1 MIERR
6 KEDADSRFLKEIE
19 FVASLGAEF
28 TESIELDETLRNTT
42 LRVMEHLDA
51 QAASVFL
58 LNPQGTHLICRFC
71 AGPIDVTGL
80 SIPFGKGI
88 LSRAMIKNSLQT
100 VLDVTSD
107 EDFNQAVD
115 VTTNFVTRSILCAPL
130 AMKGKPFGAIEIINK
145 TGPSPLFTTKE
156 GRLLSALSSL
166 AAFAIHLAR
175 MTEERLAQEALRQ
188 EIALAG
194 QIQRS
199 LLPKDPA
206 PNFPLFGINVPAQE
220 ISGDF
225 YSHLLLPDGR
235 IAFSLGDVSGKGI
248 RASMLMSKTISLF
261 QCLCKTHLQPGR
273 LLAAINDEVIET
285 SSHGMFVTM
294 IAGLYDPQDQLV
306 VFANAGHLPP
316 ILRQA
321 DGVFVNF
328 DADMPPLG
336 ILGGIEFAD
345 EFVALQGGS
354 LYLYSD
360 GVTEAGGE
368 QELGDAGLKTMIN
381 AFSSYPLA
389 LRLRRMVE
397 QLKAGSQP
405 LNDDITLLTI
415 EAPAHTHL
423 ASLNYPAD
431 PACLKDMRHRVRQ
444 LVTDAG
450 GSESITEAIVVALN
464 EACMNVIQHGYQGD
478 AEQEYEL
485 QVAYNKNRN
494 VMVFEL
500 LDHAPRVDPAR
511 IKSRSLDDVRP
522 GGLGVH
528 FIGELMDEMA
538 FCEPPPGY
546 GNLLHMSVRLDKQT
560 PLEMP

>member
-166 AAFAIHLAR
+166 AAFAIHHAR